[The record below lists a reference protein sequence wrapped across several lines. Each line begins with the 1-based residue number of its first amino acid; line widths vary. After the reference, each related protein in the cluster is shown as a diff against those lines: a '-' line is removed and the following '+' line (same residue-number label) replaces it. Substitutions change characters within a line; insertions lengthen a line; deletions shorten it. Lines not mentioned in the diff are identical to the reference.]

1 MLDDSNVLRKADPSG
16 MYNLTYN
23 FPSQLKNASTLGKSL
38 LLPDWRARDV
48 RNIVLA
54 GMGGSAIGG
63 DLVRSYLA
71 GELKVPFL
79 INRSYVLP
87 SSVGPASLVFLSS
100 YSGNTEETL
109 SAYDQAKERKSK
121 IVCISSGGKLL
132 EQADQDGFFS
142 IKIPEGYPPRAALGY
157 SFVLPLMVLVLL
169 KLVSDKEKE
178 IEETIKSLTNGINIY
193 KMERKASENPAKSL
207 ALRLHQKLPIIY
219 APENHLDAVAT
230 RWKGQICENAK
241 MLAFSNFFPEF
252 NHNELVGWKV
262 IDEYKDKLIVI
273 MLKDRDDHIRIKR
286 RMEIV
291 KGIIEKMGVEVV
303 EKESAGEGLLSRIF
317 SLIQLGDFTSFYLA
331 ILNQIDPFPVEII
344 DFLKN
349 ELAKE

>member
-1 MLDDSNVLRKADPSG
+1 MLDDSNALRKSDPSG
-16 MYNLTYN
+16 MYNLIYN
-23 FPSQLKNASTLGKSL
+23 FPSQFKNASTLGKSL
-38 LLPDWRARDV
+38 LLPDWRARDIK
-48 RNIVLA
+48 NIVLV

-79 INRSYVLP
+79 INRSYTLP
-87 SSVGPASLVFLSS
+87 NLVGPASLVFLSS

-109 SAYDQAKERKSK
+109 SAYDQAKERKAK

-132 EQADQDGFFS
+132 EQAVQDGFFS

-157 SFVLPLMVLVLL
+157 SFVLPLMVLAFL
-169 KLVSDKEKE
+169 KLVPDKEKE
-178 IEETIKSLTNGINIY
+178 MEETIKSLTNGVNVY
-193 KMERKASENPAKSL
+193 KMERKTSENPAKNL
-207 ALRLHQKLPIIY
+207 ALRLHKKLPIIY
-219 APENHLDAVAT
+219 AAENHLDAVAT
-230 RWKGQICENAK
+230 RWKGQVCENAK
-241 MLAFSNFFPEF
+241 MLAFSNLFPEF

-262 IDEYKDKLIVI
+262 IDGYKDKLVVIV
-273 MLKDRDDHIRIKR
+273 LKDRDDHIRIKR

-291 KGIIEKMGVEVV
+291 KGIIEKMGVEVI

-331 ILNQIDPFPVEII
+331 ILNQIDPFPVDII
-344 DFLKN
+344 NFLKD